1 MNIIELEPYL
11 SPIEDKIS
19 EILLKDIIK
28 KEILHTLLPH
38 NNLTP
43 SIILLCINSIFI
55 CAMMEKT
62 SFENIFSYKGDYYV

>member
-28 KEILHTLLPH
+28 QEILHTSMSKNHELYQLDP
-38 NNLTP
+38 
-43 SIILLCINSIFI
+43 
-55 CAMMEKT
+55 K
-62 SFENIFSYKGDYYV
+62 